1 MPDDL
6 APVALFAYRRP
17 DHLGRTIEA
26 LRACSGAARTA
37 LTVFSDGA
45 KGPADSTL
53 VGEVRTMLSRVEGF
67 ASVRV
72 IERPANVGLARNVIA
87 GVTQMLEETERV
99 IVLEDDMVVSVD
111 FLTYMNDALAMYADE
126 SRVASIHGY
135 VYPTQER
142 LPDYFFLRGA
152 DCWGWATWRRGWSLF
167 NADGAALLDGLERNN
182 ATEDFDFGGAF
193 GYTQM
198 LRDQVAGRVDSWAV
212 RWYASAFLA
221 GAFTLYPGASL
232 VDNIGLDGSGTNSL
246 DGRGLATT
254 ARHMQPL
261 TPIPVEESP
270 ATRAAVAR
278 ALRQQQPER
287 SSFWGRLRAGL
298 RR

>member
-17 DHLGRTIEA
+17 DHLGRTIDA
-26 LRACSGAARTA
+26 LRACVGAESTA

-45 KGPADSTL
+45 KGGDDAAL
-53 VGEVRTMLSRVEGF
+53 VAEVRTMLTRVEGF

-72 IERPANVGLARNVIA
+72 IERPSNVGLARNVIA
-87 GVTQMLEETERV
+87 GVTQMLDENPTV
-99 IVLEDDMVVSVD
+99 IVLEDDMVVSGD
-111 FLTYMNDALAMYADE
+111 FLTYMNEALAMYADE
-126 SRVASIHGY
+126 SQVASIHGY
-135 VYPTQER
+135 IYPTQER

-167 NADGAALLDGLERNN
+167 NPDGAALLEGLQRAD

-221 GAFTLYPGASL
+221 DAFTLYPGASL
-232 VDNIGLDGSGTNSL
+232 VENIGLDGSGTNSL
-246 DGRGLATT
+246 DGRGLATS

-261 TPIPVEESP
+261 THIPVEESP
-270 ATRAAVAR
+270 ATRATVAR
-278 ALRQQQPER
+278 ALRQQQPEHV
-287 SSFWGRLRAGL
+287 SWWGRVRARVG
-298 RR
+298 R

>member
-17 DHLGRTIEA
+17 DHLGRTIDA
-26 LRACSGAARTA
+26 LRGCAGAERTA
-37 LTVFSDGA
+37 LTVFSDGP
-45 KGPADSTL
+45 KGADDDAL
-53 VGEVRTMLSRVEGF
+53 VAEVRTMLTRVEGF

-72 IERPANVGLARNVIA
+72 IERPANIGLARNVIA
-87 GVTQMLEETERV
+87 GVTQMLDENPSV
-99 IVLEDDMVVSVD
+99 IVLEDDMVVSGD
-111 FLTYMNDALAMYADE
+111 FLTYMNEALVMYADE

-135 VYPTQER
+135 IYPTQER

-152 DCWGWATWRRGWSLF
+152 DCWGWATWGRGWSLF
-167 NADGAALLDGLERNN
+167 NPDGAALLKGLEDTN
-182 ATEDFDFGGAF
+182 ATEAFDFGGAF

-232 VDNIGLDGSGTNSL
+232 VENIGLDGSGTNSL
-246 DGRGLATT
+246 DGRGLATS
-254 ARHMQPL
+254 ARGMRPL
-261 TPIPVEESP
+261 VPIPVEQS
-270 ATRAAVAR
+270 AAIRAIVAR
-278 ALRQQQPER
+278 ALLKQKPEHAKWWR
-287 SSFWGRLRAGL
+287 RAVE
-298 RR
+298 RVWR